1 MEKLNNPSELNLI
14 FRYAL
19 KDLSRNYKKLSSII
33 VTLFISLFILSAIFT
48 IEDSLKKELNDNAK
62 ALLGGD
68 LEIDYNRNKGNL
80 ELVDKVKEFATIS
93 QMIEFSTMVS
103 TTNREKNKSLFTRI
117 KTVDT
122 KYPLYGDV
130 NYEPAG
136 AFDRM
141 HNEPNTLLINESL
154 SKNLNLKINEKIKVQ
169 NQLFTIIGIV
179 KSVPDV
185 SGFVAFGDWALAGE
199 QTLEILKLNGIGS
212 FLNYEYKVKFDP
224 TADADKLEK
233 KIENIFKDDQKV
245 KLRYPE
251 NSASGLKRII
261 NNFSQFLSLVS
272 ISAMLI
278 AGIGIANTL
287 LSFINQN
294 NMSIA
299 VRKAVGFYSG
309 NIKTLYYLQL
319 LILLLVITTF
329 AYGSSFLIVPVVDQY
344 LSDGLGLNVSPVFS
358 VLNFI
363 KIFLVGLLV
372 LVIFSI
378 PTISSIDQVK
388 ASNLFRNVFQNLEFY
403 YSKKSITLSLI
414 LLSILVLLF
423 SFGSERP
430 IYSLGYF
437 VAFFVCLIVFFLLSK
452 IIIYFLKKFKSTSN
466 ISLKVSIKNIT
477 QTKSITPITIM
488 SLGLGVTLLLT
499 LALVGTNFQR
509 EIAKSIPDIAPDYFF
524 VGIQKGEKKIFE
536 ENILKMD
543 ANAKIEVV
551 PMVSSGIIKINGVN
565 PNTYIKPD
573 NDSYWVIGAKIEVV
587 PMVSSGIIKIN
598 GVNPNTYIKPDND
611 SYWVIG
617 SDRRSSWVDDIPE
630 DNPLTE
636 GVWWDLTKPDKLQI
650 SLDAEVA
657 KNLNIKL
664 GDVFTL
670 NIYGREIDGEIVNFR
685 AVDYRD
691 LSINF
696 AMLFNP
702 QFANNIPHEY
712 LATAKFEMIDK
723 FDETSMLEV
732 LPSLSMIKIAD
743 YLNKVTDVLNKVFIA
758 VTLISAVTIIIGLI
772 VISSAI
778 MVQGKIKEYQNLV
791 FKILGFSKKEVILS
805 SLIEFVIIFKSVI
818 LIAIIFAV
826 IASKFIMENIFELV
840 WAFDFKVLI
849 YLSLSIG
856 TVTLLLIMLTNLK
869 YLNPKVYPLIR
880 NQ

>member
-1 MEKLNNPSELNLI
+1 MEKLNNPSEFNLI
-14 FRYAL
+14 IKYAF

-33 VTLFISLFILSAIFT
+33 ITLFISLFILSAIFT

-62 ALLGGD
+62 SLLGGD
-68 LEIDYNRNKGNL
+68 LEIDYNRNVGNL
-80 ELVDKVKEFATIS
+80 ELVNQVKKFTTIS

-103 TTNREKNKSLFTRI
+103 TIDREKNKSLFTRI

-122 KYPLYGDV
+122 KYPLYGSVD
-130 NYEPAG
+130 YEPAG

-141 HNEPNTLLINESL
+141 HNEPNTLIINESL

-185 SGFVAFGDWALAGE
+185 SGFVAFGDWALAGD

-212 FLNYEYKVKFDP
+212 FLNYEYKVKFNESD
-224 TADADKLEK
+224 DVKKLEK
-233 KIENIFKDDQKV
+233 RIEDIFKDDQKV

-319 LILLLVITTF
+319 FILLLVITTF
-329 AYGSSFLIVPVVDQY
+329 AYGSSFLIVPIVDQY
-344 LSDGLGLNVSPVFS
+344 LSDGLGLNVTPVFS
-358 VLNFI
+358 ILNFI

-403 YSKKSITLSLI
+403 YSKKSTALSLI

-430 IYSLGYF
+430 IYSFGYF
-437 VAFFVCLIVFFLLSK
+437 IAFFICLIVFFLLSK
-452 IIIYFLKKFKSTSN
+452 VIIYFLKKFKFTSN

-524 VGIQKGEKKIFE
+524 VGIQKGEKEIFE
-536 ENILKMD
+536 KNILNMD
-543 ANAKIEVV
+543 ENAKIEVV
-551 PMVSSGIIKINGVN
+551 PMVSSGIIKINGIN

-573 NDSYWVIGAKIEVV
+573 NDSFWVIE
-587 PMVSSGIIKIN
+587 
-598 GVNPNTYIKPDND
+598 
-611 SYWVIG
+611 
-617 SDRRSSWVDDIPE
+617 SDRRSSWTDEVPE

-636 GVWWDLTKPDKLQI
+636 GKWWDLNKPDQLQI

-670 NIYGREIDGEIVNFR
+670 NIYGREIEGEIVNFR

-712 LATAKFEMIDK
+712 LATAKFETIEK
-723 FDETSMLEV
+723 FDETSMLEA

-778 MVQGKIKEYQNLV
+778 MVQGKVKEYQNLV

-805 SLIEFVIIFKSVI
+805 SLIEFIIIFKSVI
-818 LIAIIFAV
+818 FIAIFFAV

-840 WAFDFKVLI
+840 WAFDFKVLFN
-849 YLSLSIG
+849 LGLSIG
-856 TVTLLLIMLTNLK
+856 LVTLALIMITNLK
-869 YLNPKVYPLIR
+869 YLSPKVYPLIR

>member
-1 MEKLNNPSELNLI
+1 MEKLNNPSEFNLI
-14 FRYAL
+14 IKYAL
-19 KDLSRNYKKLSSII
+19 KDLSRNYKKLTSII

-68 LEIDYNRNKGNL
+68 LEIDYNRNEGSLK
-80 ELVDKVKEFATIS
+80 LVNQVKEFATVS
-93 QMIEFSTMVS
+93 QMIEFSTMIS
-103 TTNREKNKSLFTRI
+103 TIGRDKNKSLFTRI

-122 KYPLYGDV
+122 KYPLYGSVD
-130 NYEPAG
+130 YEPAG

-185 SGFVAFGDWALAGE
+185 SGFVAFGDWALAGN

-212 FLNYEYKVKFDP
+212 FLNYEYKIKFNETD
-224 TADADKLEK
+224 DAGKIEK

-319 LILLLVITTF
+319 FILLLVITTF
-329 AYGSSFLIVPVVDQY
+329 AYGSSFLIVPFVDQY

-358 VLNFI
+358 IINFI

-372 LVIFSI
+372 LIIFSI

-403 YSKKSITLSLI
+403 YSKKSTALSLI

-524 VGIQKGEKKIFE
+524 VGIQKGEKEIFE
-536 ENILKMD
+536 KNILNMD

-551 PMVSSGIIKINGVN
+551 PMVSSGIIKING
-565 PNTYIKPD
+565 I
-573 NDSYWVIGAKIEVV
+573 
-587 PMVSSGIIKIN
+587 
-598 GVNPNTYIKPDND
+598 NPNTYIKPDND

-617 SDRRSSWVDDIPE
+617 SDRRSSWVDEVPE

-636 GVWWDLTKPDKLQI
+636 GKWWDITKPNKLQI

-712 LATAKFEMIDK
+712 LATAKFETIEK
-723 FDETSMLEV
+723 FDETSMLDV

-778 MVQGKIKEYQNLV
+778 MVQGKVKEYQNLV

-805 SLIEFVIIFKSVI
+805 SLIEFLIIFNSVI
-818 LIAIIFAV
+818 LIATFFAV
-826 IASKFIMENIFELV
+826 TASKFIMENIFELV
-840 WAFDFKVLI
+840 WAFDFKVLFN
-849 YLSLSIG
+849 LGLSIG
-856 TVTLLLIMLTNLK
+856 LVTLALIMITNLK
-869 YLNPKVYPLIR
+869 YLNPKVYPMIR

>member
-1 MEKLNNPSELNLI
+1 MEKLNNSSEFSLI
-14 FRYAL
+14 IKYAL
-19 KDLSRNYKKLSSII
+19 KDLSRNYKKLTSII

-62 ALLGGD
+62 SLLGGD
-68 LEIDYNRNKGNL
+68 LEIDYNRNEGNL
-80 ELVDKVKEFATIS
+80 ELVNQVKEFTTIS

-103 TTNREKNKSLFTRI
+103 TIDRKKNKSLFTRI

-122 KYPLYGDV
+122 KYPLYGSVD
-130 NYEPAG
+130 YEPAG

-185 SGFVAFGDWALAGE
+185 SGFVAFGDWALAGD

-212 FLNYEYKVKFDP
+212 FLNYEYKVKFSEAD
-224 TADADKLEK
+224 DADKLEK

-319 LILLLVITTF
+319 FILLLVITTF
-329 AYGSSFLIVPVVDQY
+329 AYGSSFLIVPFVDQY

-358 VLNFI
+358 IINFI

-372 LVIFSI
+372 LIIFSI

-403 YSKKSITLSLI
+403 YSKKSTALSLI

-524 VGIQKGEKKIFE
+524 VGIQKGEKEIFE
-536 ENILKMD
+536 KNILNMD

-551 PMVSSGIIKINGVN
+551 PMVSSGIIKING
-565 PNTYIKPD
+565 I
-573 NDSYWVIGAKIEVV
+573 
-587 PMVSSGIIKIN
+587 
-598 GVNPNTYIKPDND
+598 NPNTYIKPDND

-617 SDRRSSWVDDIPE
+617 SDRRSSWVDEIPE

-636 GVWWDLTKPDKLQI
+636 GQWWDLTKPNQLQI

-712 LATAKFEMIDK
+712 LATAKFETIEK
-723 FDETSMLEV
+723 FDETSMLDV

-778 MVQGKIKEYQNLV
+778 MVQGKVKEYQNLV
-791 FKILGFSKKEVILS
+791 FKILGFSKKEIILS
-805 SLIEFVIIFKSVI
+805 SLIEFLIIFNSVI
-818 LIAIIFAV
+818 LIATFFAV
-826 IASKFIMENIFELV
+826 TASKFIMENIFELV
-840 WAFDFKVLI
+840 WAFDFKVLFN
-849 YLSLSIG
+849 LGLSIG
-856 TVTLLLIMLTNLK
+856 LVTLALIMITNLK
-869 YLNPKVYPLIR
+869 YLSPKVYPMIR

>member
-14 FRYAL
+14 FKYAL

-33 VTLFISLFILSAIFT
+33 ITLFISLFILSAIFT

-68 LEIDYNRNKGNL
+68 LEIDYNRNEGNL
-80 ELVDKVKEFATIS
+80 KLVNQVKEFATIS

-103 TTNREKNKSLFTRI
+103 TIDRDKNKSLFTRI

-122 KYPLYGDV
+122 KYPLYGKVD
-130 NYEPAG
+130 YEPAG

-154 SKNLNLKINEKIKVQ
+154 SKNLNLKIDDKIKVQ

-185 SGFVAFGDWALAGE
+185 SGFVAFGDWALAGD

-212 FLNYEYKVKFDP
+212 FLNYEYKVKFNETD
-224 TADADKLEK
+224 DAGKIEK
-233 KIENIFKDDQKV
+233 KIENIFKNDQKV

-319 LILLLVITTF
+319 LILLLVITTL
-329 AYGSSFLIVPVVDQY
+329 AYGSSFLIVPIVDQY

-358 VLNFI
+358 FFNFI

-378 PTISSIDQVK
+378 PTISSIDQVR

-403 YSKKSITLSLI
+403 YSKKSTALSLI

-430 IYSLGYF
+430 IYSIGYF

-509 EIAKSIPDIAPDYFF
+509 EVAKSIPDIAPDYFF
-524 VGIQKGEKKIFE
+524 VGIQKGEKEIFE
-536 ENILKMD
+536 KNILNMD
-543 ANAKIEVV
+543 SN
-551 PMVSSGIIKINGVN
+551 
-565 PNTYIKPD
+565 
-573 NDSYWVIGAKIEVV
+573 AKIEVV

-617 SDRRSSWVDDIPE
+617 SDRRSSWVKDVPE
-630 DNPLTE
+630 DNPITE
-636 GVWWDLTKPDKLQI
+636 GEWWDLTKPEQLQI

-657 KNLNIKL
+657 KNLNINL

-712 LATAKFEMIDK
+712 LATAKFETIEK
-723 FDETSMLEV
+723 FDETSMLDV

-743 YLNKVTDVLNKVFIA
+743 YLSKVTDVLNKVFIA
-758 VTLISAVTIIIGLI
+758 VTLISTVTIIIGLI

-778 MVQGKIKEYQNLV
+778 MVQGKVKEYQNLV

-805 SLIEFVIIFKSVI
+805 SLIEFIIIFKSVI
-818 LIAIIFAV
+818 LIAILFAV

-840 WAFDFKVLI
+840 WAFDLKVLI
-849 YLSLSIG
+849 YLGFSIG
-856 TVTLLLIMLTNLK
+856 SVTLFLIMLTNLK

>member
-1 MEKLNNPSELNLI
+1 MEKLNNSSELNLI

-103 TTNREKNKSLFTRI
+103 TISREKNKSLFTRI

-185 SGFVAFGDWALAGE
+185 SGFVAFGDWALAGG

-344 LSDGLGLNVSPVFS
+344 LSDGLGLNVTPVFS
-358 VLNFI
+358 ILNFI

-437 VAFFVCLIVFFLLSK
+437 VAFFVCIIVFFLLSK
-452 IIIYFLKKFKSTSN
+452 IIIYLLKKFKSTSN

-524 VGIQKGEKKIFE
+524 VGIQKGERKIFE

-573 NDSYWVIGAKIEVV
+573 NDSYWVIGR
-587 PMVSSGIIKIN
+587 
-598 GVNPNTYIKPDND
+598 
-611 SYWVIG
+611 
-617 SDRRSSWVDDIPE
+617 DRRSSWVDDVPE

-636 GVWWDLTKPDKLQI
+636 GEWWDLTKPDKLQI

-712 LATAKFEMIDK
+712 LATAKFETLEK

-758 VTLISAVTIIIGLI
+758 VTLISAVTIIVGLI

>member
-103 TTNREKNKSLFTRI
+103 TTSREKNKSLFTRI

-329 AYGSSFLIVPVVDQY
+329 AYGSSFLIVPIVDQY

-573 NDSYWVIGAKIEVV
+573 NDSYWVIG
-587 PMVSSGIIKIN
+587 
-598 GVNPNTYIKPDND
+598 
-611 SYWVIG
+611 

-778 MVQGKIKEYQNLV
+778 MVQGKVKEYQNLV
-791 FKILGFSKKEVILS
+791 FKILGFSKKEVVLS

>member
-1 MEKLNNPSELNLI
+1 MEKLNNPSEISLI

-19 KDLSRNYKKLSSII
+19 KDLSRNYKKISSII
-33 VTLFISLFILSAIFT
+33 ATLFISLFILSAIFT

-68 LEIDYNRNKGNL
+68 LEIDYNRNEGNL
-80 ELVDKVKEFATIS
+80 KLVNEVKKIATIS

-103 TTNREKNKSLFTRI
+103 TTNKDKNKSLFTRI

-122 KYPLYGDV
+122 KYPLYGSV
-130 NYEPAG
+130 KYEPIG

-141 HNEPNTLLINESL
+141 HKEANTILINESL
-154 SKNLNLKINEKIKVQ
+154 SKNLNVNVNDKIKVQ
-169 NQLFTIIGIV
+169 NQIFTVIGIV

-212 FLNYEYKVKFDP
+212 FLNYEYKVKFNQTDDP
-224 TADADKLEK
+224 KKIEK
-233 KIENIFKDDQKV
+233 KIENLFKDDEKV
-245 KLRYPE
+245 KIRYPE

-287 LSFINQN
+287 LSFLNQN

-309 NIKTLYYLQL
+309 NIKNLYYLQL
-319 LILLLVITTF
+319 LILLLIITTF
-329 AYGSSFLIVPVVDQY
+329 AYGLSFLIVPIVDQY
-344 LSDGLGLNVSPVFS
+344 LSDGLGLNISPVFS
-358 VLNFI
+358 LLNYL
-363 KIFLVGLLV
+363 KIFLVGLLT

-403 YSKKSITLSLI
+403 YSKKSIFLSLI
-414 LLSILVLLF
+414 LLSILILLF
-423 SFGSERP
+423 SVGSERP
-430 IYSLGYF
+430 IYSIGYF
-437 VAFFVCLIVFFLLSK
+437 GAFFVCLIVFYLLSK
-452 IIIYFLKKFKSTSN
+452 IIIYFLKRFKFTSN

-477 QTKSITPITIM
+477 QSKSITPITIM

-509 EIAKSIPDIAPDYFF
+509 EISKSIPDIAPDYFF
-524 VGIQKGEKKIFE
+524 VGIQNEEKDLFE
-536 ENILKMD
+536 KNILSMD
-543 ANAKIEVV
+543 PKANIEVV
-551 PMVSSGIIKINGVN
+551 PMVSSGIVKINGVN
-565 PNTYIKPD
+565 PNTYIKP
-573 NDSYWVIGAKIEVV
+573 E
-587 PMVSSGIIKIN
+587 
-598 GVNPNTYIKPDND
+598 ND

-617 SDRRSSWVDDIPE
+617 SDRRSSWTEEVPK
-630 DNPLTE
+630 DNPITE
-636 GVWWDLTKPDKLQI
+636 GEWWDLSKPDQLQI
-650 SLDAEVA
+650 SLDAKVA
-657 KNLNIKL
+657 KDLNIKL

-691 LSINF
+691 LNINF

-702 QFANNIPHEY
+702 QFANKIPHEY
-712 LATAKFEMIDK
+712 LATAKFENLEK
-723 FDETSMLEV
+723 FDEILMLES

-758 VTLISAVTIIIGLI
+758 VTLISAVTIVIGLI
-772 VISSAI
+772 VISSTI
-778 MVQGKIKEYQNLV
+778 IVQGKVKQFQNLI
-791 FKILGFSKKEVILS
+791 FKILGFSKKEILFS
-805 SLIEFVIIFKSVI
+805 SIIEFVISFISII
-818 LIAIIFAV
+818 LFSTIFAV
-826 IASKFIMENIFELV
+826 ITSKYIIESIFQLK
-840 WAFDFKVLI
+840 WSFDFILFANISISIALVTLVLI
-849 YLSLSIG
+849 I
-856 TVTLLLIMLTNLK
+856 LTNLR
-869 YLNPKVYPLIR
+869 YLNPKVYPLVR
-880 NQ
+880 NE

>member
-14 FRYAL
+14 IKYAL
-19 KDLSRNYKKLSSII
+19 KDLSRNFKKLSSII
-33 VTLFISLFILSAIFT
+33 ITLFISLFILSAIFT

-68 LEIDYNRNKGNL
+68 LEIDYNRNEGNL
-80 ELVDKVKEFATIS
+80 ELVNQVKEFATIS

-103 TTNREKNKSLFTRI
+103 TTDRKKNKSLFTRI

-122 KYPLYGDV
+122 KYPLYGEVD
-130 NYEPAG
+130 YEPVG
-136 AFDRM
+136 AFNRM

-154 SKNLNLKINEKIKVQ
+154 SKNLNLKINDKIKVQ

-212 FLNYEYKVKFDP
+212 FLNYEYKIKFNETD
-224 TADADKLEK
+224 DARKLEK
-233 KIENIFKDDQKV
+233 RIENIFKDDQKV
-245 KLRYPE
+245 QLRYPE

-319 LILLLVITTF
+319 FILLLVITTL
-329 AYGSSFLIVPVVDQY
+329 AYASSFLIVPIVDQY

-358 VLNFI
+358 IVNFI

-372 LVIFSI
+372 LIIFSI

-403 YSKKSITLSLI
+403 YSKKSIALSLI

-452 IIIYFLKKFKSTSN
+452 IIIYFLKKFNSTSN

-524 VGIQKGEKKIFE
+524 VGIQKGEKEIFE
-536 ENILKMD
+536 KNILNMD
-543 ANAKIEVV
+543 SNAKIEVV

-565 PNTYIKPD
+565 PNTYIQPD
-573 NDSYWVIGAKIEVV
+573 N
-587 PMVSSGIIKIN
+587 N
-598 GVNPNTYIKPDND
+598 

-617 SDRRSSWVDDIPE
+617 SDRRSSWVDKIPE
-630 DNPLTE
+630 DNPLTD
-636 GVWWDLTKPDKLQI
+636 GKWWDLTKPNKLQI
-650 SLDAEVA
+650 SLDAQVA
-657 KNLNIKL
+657 KDLNINL
-664 GDVFTL
+664 GDMFTL

-685 AVDYRD
+685 SVDYRD

-712 LATAKFEMIDK
+712 LATAKFEKIEK
-723 FDETSMLEV
+723 FDETLMLEV

-743 YLNKVTDVLNKVFIA
+743 YLNKVTDILNKVFIA
-758 VTLISAVTIIIGLI
+758 VTLISTVTIIIGLI

-778 MVQGKIKEYQNLV
+778 MVQGKVKEYQNLV

-805 SLIEFVIIFKSVI
+805 SLIEFIIIFKSVI
-818 LIAIIFAV
+818 LIAVLFAV

-840 WAFDFKVLI
+840 WAFDFKMLI
-849 YLSLSIG
+849 YLGFSIG
-856 TVTLLLIMLTNLK
+856 SVTLFLIMLTNLK

>member
-1 MEKLNNPSELNLI
+1 MEKLNNPSEINLI
-14 FRYAL
+14 FKYAL

-33 VTLFISLFILSAIFT
+33 ITLFISLFILSAIFT

-68 LEIDYNRNKGNL
+68 LEIDYNRNEGNL
-80 ELVDKVKEFATIS
+80 KLVNQVKEFATIS

-103 TTNREKNKSLFTRI
+103 TINRDKNKSLFTRI

-122 KYPLYGDV
+122 KYPLYGEV

-154 SKNLNLKINEKIKVQ
+154 SKNLNLKIDDKIKVQ

-185 SGFVAFGDWALAGE
+185 SGFVAFGDWALAGD

-212 FLNYEYKVKFDP
+212 FLNYEYKVKFNETD
-224 TADADKLEK
+224 DAGKIEK

-319 LILLLVITTF
+319 LILLLVITTL
-329 AYGSSFLIVPVVDQY
+329 AYGSSFLIVPIVDQY

-358 VLNFI
+358 FFNFI

-378 PTISSIDQVK
+378 PTISSIDQVR

-403 YSKKSITLSLI
+403 YSKKSTALSLI

-430 IYSLGYF
+430 IYSIGYF
-437 VAFFVCLIVFFLLSK
+437 AAFFVCLIVFFLLSK

-524 VGIQKGEKKIFE
+524 VGIQKGEKEIFE
-536 ENILKMD
+536 KNILNMD
-543 ANAKIEVV
+543 SN
-551 PMVSSGIIKINGVN
+551 
-565 PNTYIKPD
+565 
-573 NDSYWVIGAKIEVV
+573 AKIEVV

-617 SDRRSSWVDDIPE
+617 SDRRSSWVEDVPE
-630 DNPLTE
+630 DNPITE
-636 GVWWDLTKPDKLQI
+636 GEWWDLTKPDQLQI

-657 KNLNIKL
+657 KNLNINL

-712 LATAKFEMIDK
+712 LATAKFETIEK
-723 FDETSMLEV
+723 FDETSMLDV

-743 YLNKVTDVLNKVFIA
+743 YLSKVTDVLNKVFIA

-778 MVQGKIKEYQNLV
+778 MVQGKVKEYQNLV

-805 SLIEFVIIFKSVI
+805 SLIEFIIIFKSVI
-818 LIAIIFAV
+818 LIAILFAV

-840 WAFDFKVLI
+840 WAFDLKVLI
-849 YLSLSIG
+849 YLGFSIG
-856 TVTLLLIMLTNLK
+856 SVTLFLIMLTNLK